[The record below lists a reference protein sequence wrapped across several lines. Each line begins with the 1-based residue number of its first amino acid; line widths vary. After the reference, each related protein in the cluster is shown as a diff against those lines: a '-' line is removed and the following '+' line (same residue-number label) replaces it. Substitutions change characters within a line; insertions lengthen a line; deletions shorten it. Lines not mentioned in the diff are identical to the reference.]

1 MHLLISISSF
11 HFLFQNMMDTVSILS
26 LPPTL
31 VATSSTSQLSAQ
43 RSCPHSASL
52 LCKLMLAFLGVAV
65 MTSAC
70 QQASS
75 PQTKTPLVIAARYDT
90 TNFAANTVAERAL
103 QANIR
108 AFTLEMQT
116 GRPGASTA
124 TNRNLPVS
132 AARLRELYTAMPA
145 IAEAT
150 TPYYRDLVLRQGGW
164 IDQLATAS
172 GKEGDLLAMP
182 PREGRF
188 GGTSGYLFLANG
200 LEPEQPLEKG
210 TFGAANFNRI
220 LQLLSAP
227 MTLANLDKI
236 VALYGAPPNF
246 PNGRPA
252 AGAANDVTIAQY
264 AARRD
269 NSGGGP
275 GGDTGPKGFYTLT
288 RDAFIKAQSALKAGS
303 DYKPELDSA
312 LAEIQGNIERVFG
325 ATCINY
331 CHSAIAILS
340 STNPTPAQIA
350 AALHALGENVGFI
363 GGLKTLPRKIITDAQ
378 IDAILANFNAPHT
391 GQVAMLRFLNNP
403 TELAKLTTVINDVA
417 RIYGF
422 TPAQIELFKRN
433 NLTDRP

>member
-1 MHLLISISSF
+1 MVTSF
-11 HFLFQNMMDTVSILS
+11 STDNFDSENTCKATFYPTARFAVPLFAFIIAAVFNACQAPVTPKAPLKIA
-26 LPPTL
+26 
-31 VATSSTSQLSAQ
+31 ATYD
-43 RSCPHSASL
+43 
-52 LCKLMLAFLGVAV
+52 
-65 MTSAC
+65 TSAF
-70 QQASS
+70 A
-75 PQTKTPLVIAARYDT
+75 TNAAT
-90 TNFAANTVAERAL
+90 EQAL
-103 QANIR
+103 QANLR
-108 AFTLEMQT
+108 AFTLQMQT
-116 GRPGASTA
+116 GRPGAATA
-124 TNRNLPVS
+124 TNRNLSVT
-132 AARLRELYTAMPA
+132 AAQLRTLFTAMPSLSD
-145 IAEAT
+145 AT
-150 TPYYRDLVLRQGGW
+150 TPYYRDLVTKQGGW
-164 IDQLATAS
+164 IDQLAGAS
-172 GKEGDLLAMP
+172 GKDGDLLANP

-210 TFGAANFNRI
+210 LFGATMFNRI
-220 LQLLSAP
+220 LELLNSP

-252 AGAANDVTIAQY
+252 TGAANDVAIAQY

-275 GGDTGPKGFYTLT
+275 GGNTGAKGYYTLT

-312 LAEIQGNIERVFG
+312 LQELQGNMERIIG

-331 CHSAIAILS
+331 CHSAIATLS
-340 STNPTPAQIA
+340 SNNPTPAQIA

-378 IDAILANFNAPHT
+378 IDAVLANLNAPHT

-403 TELAKLTTVINDVA
+403 MELAKLTTIINDLA

-422 TPAQIELFKRN
+422 TPAQVELFKRN
-433 NLTDRP
+433 NLTDRPQ